1 MARSRTEQLNS
12 LPEREAEFIEPME
25 CLPVSRLDD
34 GPEWM
39 YEIKLDGYRAIAVK
53 SGRVNLYS
61 RRWPDPCMMT
71 RGKLHRQNARVH
83 RIDHIWFLTLTLER
97 LPQAV
102 IDAR

>member
-1 MARSRTEQLNS
+1 
-12 LPEREAEFIEPME
+12 ME
-25 CLPVSRLDD
+25 CLPVSRLND

-71 RGKLHRQNARVH
+71 RGNSTGKMRE
-83 RIDHIWFLTLTLER
+83 FTGLTTFGF
-97 LPQAV
+97 
-102 IDAR
+102 